1 VAGLQPRR
9 VNANMRKI
17 ALTGGIATGKSYVL
31 SRIRDAGV
39 PVVDADVL
47 AREAVAPKSEGLAAV
62 VERFGKEVL
71 TPEGFLDR
79 ARLGDIVFRDKAAR
93 RDLEAIVHP
102 FVRRKV
108 DEFFDGL
115 ASDHPFAV
123 ADIPLLYETG
133 RQRQFA
139 KVIVVA
145 TSREQQI
152 TRIMARDGLSREEA
166 ERRVAAQL
174 PIEAKVALADYVI
187 RTDGTHEET
196 DAQVQRVLSEL
207 S

>member
-1 VAGLQPRR
+1 MRR
-9 VNANMRKI
+9 I

-47 AREAVAPKSEGLAAV
+47 AREAVAPKSEGLHAV
-62 VERFGKEVL
+62 VQRFGKEAL

-79 ARLGDIVFRDKAAR
+79 ARLGEIVFRDKQAR

-102 FVRRKV
+102 FVRRKI
-108 DEFFDGL
+108 DEFFKRLPGDQ
-115 ASDHPFAV
+115 PFGV
-123 ADIPLLYETG
+123 ADVPLLYETG
-133 RQRQFA
+133 RQRQFD

-145 TSREQQI
+145 TSPARQI
-152 TRIMARDGLSREEA
+152 ERIVARDGLSREEA
-166 ERRVAAQL
+166 ERRLAAQL
-174 PIEAKVALADYVI
+174 PIDAKVALADYVI

-196 DAQVQRVLSEL
+196 NAQVQRLLLEL
-207 S
+207 SKS